1 MGGFFMV
8 DAGWPDIQWVLLGI
22 AAAIAGGAVAAKLS
36 GVELWKGILVGGV
49 AVIAALLASLV
60 PGIDRSLSMPIAGLI
75 AAGVSGSALGLTA
88 SRTAPLLIGAA
99 LPPLIG
105 LLMLELG

>member
-22 AAAIAGGAVAAKLS
+22 AAAIAGGAVAAKFS
-36 GVELWKGILVGGV
+36 GVELWKGLLVGGA
-49 AVIAALLASLV
+49 AVVAALLASLI
-60 PGIDRSLSMPIAGLI
+60 PGIDRNLSMPIAGLI
-75 AAGVSGSALGLTA
+75 AAGISGSALGLTA

-99 LPPLIG
+99 LPPL
-105 LLMLELG
+105 LALVMLEMA